1 MGNVQPYPICGF
13 VPPYILSAIADSAI
27 AKPDPVG
34 EISRAAC
41 KHTLQHGTSY
51 ATQRHEL
58 CARTQVS
65 PPDAGR
71 GFTPKYVLG
80 AIAESKQSSKLWWQK
95 RLHCQASCKER
106 STITMEPTISL
117 ERLRDQKES
126 TPDGY
131 NNAFWDGEAQ
141 RMVFGD
147 GDHITFDFLTDSL
160 DVIAHELSHGFVQ
173 FSSPLEYASQSG
185 ALNES
190 CADIFGSMVE
200 QWHMH
205 QSVDD
210 ADWILG
216 QTLFPVAFTGSALR
230 TFKAGKAYKDDPI
243 FKTDPQPKHMD
254 DLYKGPNDRG
264 GVHINSEIPNHA
276 FYLATK
282 SLGGSSWERAG
293 KVWYKTMISGKIEP
307 NCDFKTFARATV
319 DIAGEEFVDKSVQMA
334 IRDAWVK
341 VGVLAQTK
349 I

>member
-1 MGNVQPYPICGF
+1 MEHPMPLNVMSCALELRLVLQM
-13 VPPYILSAIADSAI
+13 L
-27 AKPDPVG
+27 G
-34 EISRAAC
+34 EA
-41 KHTLQHGTSY
+41 
-51 ATQRHEL
+51 
-58 CARTQVS
+58 S
-65 PPDAGR
+65 PPN
-71 GFTPKYVLG
+71 TSLG
-80 AIAESKQSSKLWWQK
+80 QLLSLSNLANSK
-95 RLHCQASCKER
+95 
-106 STITMEPTISL
+106 PTISL
-117 ERLRDQKES
+117 ERSARSEGEVRIKDRQVNNVYDGFKITHDFFSKIFGRNSLDSRGLPLIGSVHYKLSS

-185 ALNES
+185 ALNKS

-205 QSVDD
+205 QS
-210 ADWILG
+210 
-216 QTLFPVAFTGSALR
+216 
-230 TFKAGKAYKDDPI
+230 
-243 FKTDPQPKHMD
+243 PKHMD
-254 DLYKGPNDRG
+254 DLYKGPNNRG
-264 GVHINSEIPNHA
+264 GVHINSGIPNHA
-276 FYLATK
+276 FYLAAK

-293 KVWYKTMISGKIEP
+293 KLWYKTMISGKIEP

-319 DIAGEEFVDKSVQMA
+319 DIAGEGFVDKSVQMA